1 MANHN
6 FVVSG
11 HGNISRRQ
19 QRRLT
24 VVGGTRFNVKENAC
38 GSSDGDPAL
47 EDDPN
52 RSIARRLHRDHR
64 IAQFLGCAS
73 LKNDDNLVVVRGNAK
88 LAQAYALHINGIY
101 DRCYGPTS
109 PATMISSRVVALGTP
124 SSRGTIAARDE
135 FTTGVFTAPP
145 PPGARAWTPWCAPP
159 HSRTF
164 SFSPRLHSRPVVDS
178 RQPCSRIVS
187 PLRA

>member
-1 MANHN
+1 MANHS

-24 VVGGTRFNVKENAC
+24 VVRGTGFNVKGNAC

-52 RSIARRLHRDHR
+52 RSIARLHRDHR

-73 LKNDDNLVVVRGNAK
+73 LKNDDNLVIVRGNAK

-101 DRCYGPTS
+101 DRCS
-109 PATMISSRVVALGTP
+109 
-124 SSRGTIAARDE
+124 
-135 FTTGVFTAPP
+135 
-145 PPGARAWTPWCAPP
+145 
-159 HSRTF
+159 
-164 SFSPRLHSRPVVDS
+164 
-178 RQPCSRIVS
+178 
-187 PLRA
+187 

>member
-1 MANHN
+1 MTNHS

-11 HGNISRRQ
+11 RGNISRRQ

-24 VVGGTRFNVKENAC
+24 VAGGTGFNVKENAC

-73 LKNDDNLVVVRGNAK
+73 LKNDDNLVIVRGNAK

-101 DRCYGPTS
+101 DRCS
-109 PATMISSRVVALGTP
+109 
-124 SSRGTIAARDE
+124 
-135 FTTGVFTAPP
+135 
-145 PPGARAWTPWCAPP
+145 
-159 HSRTF
+159 
-164 SFSPRLHSRPVVDS
+164 
-178 RQPCSRIVS
+178 
-187 PLRA
+187 